1 MKAMTL
7 IWINRRWAVETA
19 TGNMGIQGGR
29 KGRDAEAVRDSPAV
43 TRPLAAP
50 EGLAV
55 SPPDSESR
63 ESSSTWGRA
72 RDGRICG

>member
-1 MKAMTL
+1 MGGG
-7 IWINRRWAVETA
+7 EA

-63 ESSSTWGRA
+63 ESSST
-72 RDGRICG
+72 

>member
-1 MKAMTL
+1 MGGG
-7 IWINRRWAVETA
+7 EA

-29 KGRDAEAVRDSPAV
+29 KGRDAEAVRDSPAF

-63 ESSSTWGRA
+63 ESSSTWAEPGMAESAAEVPRTQA
-72 RDGRICG
+72 SHL

>member
-1 MKAMTL
+1 MGGG
-7 IWINRRWAVETA
+7 EA

-29 KGRDAEAVRDSPAV
+29 KGWDAEAVRDSPAV